1 MKSKSVAQL
10 KKLAD
15 KYFSQMIRYR
25 DGERRTDGWWSECIT
40 CSEWKPLK
48 QMQAGHFVSRRV
60 NSLRFDETNVN
71 SQCLTDLSNIN
82 MADGTKKNI
91 ADIKV
96 GDEIQ
101 AFDDTKYDLEKAVV
115 LSVNQYIPQKL
126 LRFEADGYIFE
137 CNEEHLMLVDILG
150 ETNWHTAVDV
160 FNMLQDDTSC
170 NIIIL

>member
-1 MKSKSVAQL
+1 MKAKSVAQL

-71 SQCLTDLSNIN
+71 SQCPICNVFKYGEQYLYSKALD
-82 MADGTKKNI
+82 MKYGDGI
-91 ADIKV
+91 A
-96 GDEIQ
+96 ES
-101 AFDDTKYDLEKAVV
+101 LM
-115 LSVNQYIPQKL
+115 NR
-126 LRFEADGYIFE
+126 RFETHKFTITE
-137 CNEEHLMLVDILG
+137 LEEII
-150 ETNWHTAVDV
+150 
-160 FNMLQDDTSC
+160 QDAKEQIKFYE
-170 NIIIL
+170 NQ